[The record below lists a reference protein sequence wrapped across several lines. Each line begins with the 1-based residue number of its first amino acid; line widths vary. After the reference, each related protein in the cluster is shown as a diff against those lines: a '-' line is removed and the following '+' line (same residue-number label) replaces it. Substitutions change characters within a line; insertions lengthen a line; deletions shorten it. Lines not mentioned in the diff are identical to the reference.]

1 MERTP
6 SGSWKVTMELNRK
19 DLLGLEGVSREEIL
33 AVLDTAKGF
42 LDIPQRTVKKVPALR
57 GLTVINCFYEPSTRT
72 RTSFEI
78 ASKRL
83 SADTINFASG
93 GSSATKGETL
103 LDTAKNLMAMA
114 PDCIILRHPL
124 SGAAHFLA
132 GKVSCHVVN
141 AGDGTHEHPTQ
152 GLLDAFTIQENKGE
166 FKGLKVTIVGDILH
180 SRVARSNIHG
190 LTALGGQIT
199 VCGPPPLIPPF
210 VDRLKVKVSYDLDK
224 ALEGADVVMALRVQ
238 KERMESS
245 CFPSLR
251 EYFELY
257 GLTSERMKKAD
268 KAAIVMHPGPMN
280 RGVEIA
286 SELADGPRSVIL
298 DQVSNGVAIRMAVL
312 YLLMVGRR
320 KSYAGADDV

>member
-1 MERTP
+1 
-6 SGSWKVTMELNRK
+6 MELKRK
-19 DLLGLEGVSREEIL
+19 DLLDLESVGREEIL

-83 SADTINFASG
+83 SADTINFAAG
-93 GSSATKGETL
+93 GSSVSKGETL
-103 LDTAKNLMAMA
+103 LDTAQNLMAMS

-124 SGAAHFLA
+124 SGSAHFLA
-132 GKVSCHVVN
+132 GKVDCHVVN

-152 GLLDAFTIQENKGE
+152 GLLDAFTIRENKGE

-190 LTALGGQIT
+190 LTKLGAKVT

-210 VDRLKVKVSYDLDK
+210 IEKLGVKAVYRLEQ
-224 ALEGADVVMALRVQ
+224 ALAGADVVMALRVQ

-245 CFPSLR
+245 YFPSLR
-251 EYFELY
+251 EYFALY
-257 GLTSERMKKAD
+257 GLTSARLKKAD
-268 KAAIVMHPGPMN
+268 PAAIVMHPGPMN

-312 YLLMVGRR
+312 YLLMVGR
-320 KSYAGADDV
+320 KSHAGADDV

>member
-1 MERTP
+1 
-6 SGSWKVTMELNRK
+6 MELKRK
-19 DLLGLEGVSREEIL
+19 DLLDLESVGRDEIL
-33 AVLDTAKGF
+33 SVLDTAKGF

-83 SADTINFASG
+83 SADTINFAAG
-93 GSSATKGETL
+93 ASSVSKGETL
-103 LDTAKNLMAMA
+103 LDTAKNLMAMS

-124 SGAAHFLA
+124 SGSAHFLA
-132 GKVSCHVVN
+132 SKVTCHVVN

-166 FKGLKVTIVGDILH
+166 FKGLKVTLVGDILH
-180 SRVARSNIHG
+180 SRVARSNIQA
-190 LTALGGQIT
+190 LTKLGARVT

-210 VDRLKVKVSYDLDK
+210 VEKLGVKVSFSLDR

-238 KERMESS
+238 KERMDASY
-245 CFPSLR
+245 FPTLR

-257 GLTSERMKKAD
+257 GLTSARLKKAD
-268 KAAIVMHPGPMN
+268 GAVIVMHPGPMN

-298 DQVSNGVAIRMAVL
+298 DQVSNGVAVRMAVL

-320 KSYAGADDV
+320 KSETAD